1 MSMFRRKRKPPAAAA
16 AAPRAM
22 SMDEFTRQLAAEM
35 AAQGRTEP
43 DEPGHRL
50 GAAPPSD
57 IGEAD
62 VDVAVR
68 WVERNVPEAEEI
80 ADVEYVGEVD
90 GHPMYRVRYWY
101 DDGEPDPPD

>member
-1 MSMFRRKRKPPAAAA
+1 
-16 AAPRAM
+16 M
-22 SMDEFTRQLAAEM
+22 SMDEFTQRVAADWV
-35 AAQGRTEP
+35 ADGVYEP
-43 DEPGHRL
+43 DTIGHRL

-68 WVERNVPEAEEI
+68 WVEQNVPEAEEI
-80 ADVEYVGEVD
+80 ADVEYIGEVD